1 MSDRG
6 IFIDVCVPTA
16 VKLKFSLTLFG
27 LELIENVQLY
37 PYYLLCSDGADL
49 KKSAPSVSVIG
60 LGYVGLCTAV
70 TLASRGFRVIGVDND
85 ETKLELIQ
93 GAKSPFHE
101 PRLNNLVREGTA
113 VDDTLHPDVV
123 VIGANDARSART
135 VKAFIS
141 RFHGK
146 NIPSI
151 MVTRAETAE
160 LVKYAS
166 NAFLAARVSCINTIA
181 NIAQI
186 IPDVDVTQVAEAISY
201 IPRIGSLF
209 LEAGPGYGGSCFHKD
224 LQALISFSKDHGYDP
239 LLLQATEDTNE
250 QQSDRVVNLSEKLL
264 GSLTGK
270 RIAVLGLSFKKDTDD
285 IREAAS
291 IRVIDHLSKKG
302 ATVVAYDPAAMPNA
316 RKLLGSSVEFAEDEH
331 TAIRGADCCIVM
343 TEWGEFKRLRPRDFL
358 PEMKTPNLV
367 DARRIYQPSEYARIN
382 YARIGLGSPER

>member
-101 PRLNNLVREGTA
+101 PRLNNLVRKGIQKQTLEVTKDVSRVSSTGLTFLTVGTPSLEDGSIDLTFVKEATHGLGNAIRTKQAYHVVVVKSTVVPGTTNNVVKPILEQSSGKVIGKDLGLCANPEFLREGTA
-113 VDDTLHPDVV
+113 VYDTLHPDVV

-146 NIPSI
+146 
-151 MVTRAETAE
+151 
-160 LVKYAS
+160 
-166 NAFLAARVSCINTIA
+166 
-181 NIAQI
+181 
-186 IPDVDVTQVAEAISY
+186 
-201 IPRIGSLF
+201 
-209 LEAGPGYGGSCFHKD
+209 
-224 LQALISFSKDHGYDP
+224 
-239 LLLQATEDTNE
+239 
-250 QQSDRVVNLSEKLL
+250 
-264 GSLTGK
+264 
-270 RIAVLGLSFKKDTDD
+270 
-285 IREAAS
+285 
-291 IRVIDHLSKKG
+291 
-302 ATVVAYDPAAMPNA
+302 
-316 RKLLGSSVEFAEDEH
+316 
-331 TAIRGADCCIVM
+331 
-343 TEWGEFKRLRPRDFL
+343 
-358 PEMKTPNLV
+358 
-367 DARRIYQPSEYARIN
+367 
-382 YARIGLGSPER
+382 